1 MSYYLEPDSSIRD
14 KVKVLLDLS
23 NYAIKKELE
32 HATGVDTSNLAARR
46 DFIAFKAEVDKIDI
60 SELVKVPTGLNDLK
74 RKVDDLDVC
83 KLKTVPIDL
92 KKLSDVVSNGVAK
105 KIVYNKLNAK
115 VNSLE
120 KNITD
125 ASTLIQS
132 NQYNTDKQNL
142 EKNMVML
149 RTKHQ
154 MLLVWQL
161 LLFSIQKFKKLRTK
175 YMMLMV

>member
-1 MSYYLEPDSSIRD
+1 M
-14 KVKVLLDLS
+14 
-23 NYAIKKELE
+23 
-32 HATGVDTSNLAARR
+32 
-46 DFIAFKAEVDKIDI
+46 
-60 SELVKVPTGLNDLK
+60 VKVPTGLNDLK
-74 RKVDDLDVC
+74 RKVYDLDIC

-132 NQYNTDKQNL
+132 NQYNTDKQHL
-142 EKNMVML
+142 EKKMVML

-154 MLLVWQL
+154 MFWFGNYCCFQY
-161 LLFSIQKFKKLRTK
+161 KN
-175 YMMLMV
+175 